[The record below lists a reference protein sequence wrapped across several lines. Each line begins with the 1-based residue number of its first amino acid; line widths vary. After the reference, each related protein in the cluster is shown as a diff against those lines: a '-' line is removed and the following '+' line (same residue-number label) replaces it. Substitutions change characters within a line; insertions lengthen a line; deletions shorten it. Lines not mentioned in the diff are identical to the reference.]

1 MAATESTQP
10 PNDAR
15 ERRAWFRQR
24 MATMATPDAARLQG
38 QLTLED
44 LACLAELPTA
54 DPDEKTR
61 ELREYRERLLR
72 R

>member
-1 MAATESTQP
+1 MEATDSTEP
-10 PNDAR
+10 PDDAR

-24 MATMATPDAARLQG
+24 MATMATPTDARPQG
-38 QLTLED
+38 QLALEE
-44 LACLAELPTA
+44 LACLAELPPT

-61 ELREYRERLLR
+61 ELRAFRERLLR